1 MRRRILVLI
10 AAGVLLLGA
19 FGLGLLAH
27 RQYQLARIRA
37 GENFARDL
45 AGLNDPLP
53 SSPSWEE
60 WQYPKARVM
69 GSAASAAV
77 SVSGKPVHAGGHYAV
92 LVTPDDFET
101 VALFYA
107 SRMKFA
113 EAAAMA
119 RSRSAVSSEGN
130 IQGESSVVLDDS
142 REAQANVNAEDV
154 RTKCLAYRSPSYDV
168 TVFLS
173 RGAGDS
179 HTHIMLLYN
188 PKAAARAEE

>member
-1 MRRRILVLI
+1 MRRRIMVVI
-10 AAGVLLLGA
+10 AAVVLLLGA
-19 FGLGLLAH
+19 IALGVLAQQ
-27 RQYQLARIRA
+27 RYQLARIRA
-37 GENFARDL
+37 GENLARDL
-45 AGLNDPLP
+45 AGLNDPVP
-53 SSPSWEE
+53 PAPGWEE

-77 SVSGKPVHAGGHYAV
+77 SVSGKPAHAGGHYAV

-101 VALFYA
+101 VALFYT

-113 EAAAMA
+113 DAAAMA

-142 REAQANVNAEDV
+142 REAQENANAEDV
-154 RTKCLAYRSPSYDV
+154 RAKCLAYRSPSYDV

-188 PKAAARAEE
+188 PKVATRGEE